1 MHLLEAVASAE
12 QKERYLRPLAA
23 GAVRSA
29 FAMTEPAPGA
39 GSDPT
44 MLLTTARRDGADW
57 VIHGHKHLIT
67 GADGCAFHICMARTA
82 DEIRHDEGA
91 TMFLVDS
98 DNPGVR
104 VERLIPTMDRAFPGG
119 HAAVVFERCRVP
131 AEAVLGEV
139 GLGYRYAQVRLA
151 PARLTHCMRWLG
163 LARRSLDIALDRA
176 GERLAFGETLLDLG
190 LVQAL
195 VADSVI
201 DIEASRALIRTCA
214 EVLDAGGRGTHESSV
229 AKVFVSEAVGRI
241 VDRSLQMCGGLG
253 ASDELPLGA
262 LRPRGARVQDLRRA
276 ERDASLVD
284 RAARRAPPPARA
296 VNGPVDVVDTPEEA
310 ARLPC
315 PRSWCAARSR
325 PGSASTGSER
335 ASSRATRIGSGHS
348 NATFLLERGGRRMV
362 LRRAPRP
369 PLPPSAHDML
379 REARVLTALGGRARV
394 PRVLAV
400 CDDEGRAGRAL
411 LRHGGAA
418 RSRRDR
424 RAAGH
429 ACDGRR
435 AAQRRARPRR
445 RARGAAR
452 GGHRGCG
459 PDRVRAA
466 GRLSRAPAP
475 ALHDALGAQRH
486 ARAAARRRA
495 RRLARRS
502 PAVLGRDVRRA
513 RRLPPRQRHARA
525 RAPARARR
533 CSTGS
538 SRRSAT
544 RSPTSATSSRA
555 GRTNARRR
563 PCSTSRP

>member
-1 MHLLEAVASAE
+1 MTDAATLAERVRAFVREIVIPAEPRDAAGEHGPAAELREELQAAARAAGLLAPHVGTEFGGLGLDVRGQAPVFEEAGYSLLGPLALNCSAPDEGNMHLLEAVASAE
-12 QKERYLRPLAA
+12 QKERYLRPLAG

-29 FAMTEPAPGA
+29 FSMTEPAPGA

-104 VERLIPTMDRAFPGG
+104 VDRLIPTMDRAFPGG

-176 GERLAFGETLLDLG
+176 GERSAFGETLLDLG

-253 ASDELPLGA
+253 ASDELPL
-262 LRPRGARVQDLRRA
+262 ARYAREVRA
-276 ERDASLVD
+276 FRIYDGPSETHRWSIAR
-284 RAARRAPPPARA
+284 RAAR
-296 VNGPVDVVDTPEEA
+296 
-310 ARLPC
+310 
-315 PRSWCAARSR
+315 
-325 PGSASTGSER
+325 
-335 ASSRATRIGSGHS
+335 H
-348 NATFLLERGGRRMV
+348 
-362 LRRAPRP
+362 
-369 PLPPSAHDML
+369 
-379 REARVLTALGGRARV
+379 
-394 PRVLAV
+394 
-400 CDDEGRAGRAL
+400 
-411 LRHGGAA
+411 
-418 RSRRDR
+418 
-424 RAAGH
+424 
-429 ACDGRR
+429 
-435 AAQRRARPRR
+435 
-445 RARGAAR
+445 
-452 GGHRGCG
+452 
-459 PDRVRAA
+459 
-466 GRLSRAPAP
+466 
-475 ALHDALGAQRH
+475 
-486 ARAAARRRA
+486 
-495 RRLARRS
+495 
-502 PAVLGRDVRRA
+502 
-513 RRLPPRQRHARA
+513 RQRQR
-525 RAPARARR
+525 
-533 CSTGS
+533 
-538 SRRSAT
+538 
-544 RSPTSATSSRA
+544 
-555 GRTNARRR
+555 
-563 PCSTSRP
+563 